1 MEAKEARRLEHS
13 KFFIGGGHISVDR
26 RIPTSFPLHSHDYFE
41 IEIVLRGG
49 GAQLLNSVEHALVPG
64 SVTLL
69 TPADF
74 HRVDITEGTEIWNIS
89 FDSTLPDAELLTRLT
104 ECRGFQRDVS
114 PDRLARLDRA
124 ANFLLAECGEESPN
138 FRPLISYLIELILP
152 DAAVNSEQTP
162 IGRALLY
169 IDTYFRESP
178 TLEQTAAKACLSPVY
193 FGNLFKRTT
202 GQTYLTYLNG
212 RKLECARMLLENG
225 VSVSQACFDS
235 GFGSLSGFL
244 YTFKQRIGTT
254 PEEYRSAHSGKTR

>member
-1 MEAKEARRLEHS
+1 MEARRLEGS
-13 KFFIGGGHISVDR
+13 KSIGGGRHIRVDR
-26 RIPTSFPLHSHDYFE
+26 RIPLSFPLHSHDYFE

-49 GAQLLNSVEHALVPG
+49 GRQLLNSVEADLLPG

-74 HRVDITEGTEIWNIS
+74 HRVDLAKGTEIWNIS
-89 FDSTLPDAELLTRLT
+89 FDSSLPDAELLTRLT
-104 ECRGFQRDVS
+104 ECRGFQRDV
-114 PDRLARLDRA
+114 PPHMLARLDRA
-124 ANFLLAECGEESPN
+124 ADFLLAECGEESPN
-138 FRPLISYLIELILP
+138 FRPLISYLTDLILP
-152 DAAVNSEQTP
+152 AAKGGEQTP

-178 TLEQTAAKACLSPVY
+178 TLEQTAAQACLSPVY
-193 FGNLFKRTT
+193 FGSLFKRVT
-202 GQTYLTYLNG
+202 GQTYLAYLNG

-244 YTFKQRIGTT
+244 YTFKRRVGVT
-254 PEEYRSAHSGKTR
+254 PEEYRNRFSVRLS